1 MNRRTYLGLTATG
14 VVGGFAGCSTDFDG
28 REYPPYPDSE
38 TVDLSGDG
46 EGRTDPFEIVN
57 DGPTLVDAEHTG
69 SESFTVVLGTPI
81 TDANSPDET
90 ADGDGANETTN
101 ETNTTN
107 ETTTD
112 DGIEQVSTVVSAT
125 GPYNGRTLHAVGPDS
140 YVLDVIEADDEWT
153 ATIYD
158 LPAYDDGVGVSLP
171 IEREGELEDVIGP
184 INFGDVAETDAV
196 DEAGDVD
203 ETRFEFSA
211 SGEGVHRLILT
222 DREADDSLTVTDFE
236 GESED
241 SVSNG
246 VSGVGY
252 LEVRSFGSWSLSV
265 SK

>member
-1 MNRRTYLGLTATG
+1 MNRRTYLGLTVTG
-14 VVGGFAGCSTDFDG
+14 VVGGFAGCSTDSDG

-38 TVDLSGDG
+38 TVELSGDG

-69 SESFTVVLGTPI
+69 SESFTVVLGTSI
-81 TDANSPDET
+81 TDANSPSET
-90 ADGDGANETTN
+90 ADDANETVN
-101 ETNTTN
+101 KTNTTN
-107 ETTTD
+107 EATTD
-112 DGIEQVSTVVSAT
+112 DGIEPVSTVVSAT
-125 GPYNGRTLHAVGPDS
+125 GPYDGRTLHAVGSDT
-140 YVLDVIEADDEWT
+140 YVLDVIEADGEWT

-158 LPAYDDGVGVSLP
+158 LPAYDDGVGVTLP

-184 INFGDVAETDAV
+184 INFGDVAETD
-196 DEAGDVD
+196 DVD
-203 ETRFEFSA
+203 ETQFEFSA
-211 SGEGVHRLILT
+211 SGGGVHRLILT

-236 GESED
+236 GESKD

-252 LEVRSFGSWSLSV
+252 LEVLSFGSWSLSV

>member
-1 MNRRTYLGLTATG
+1 MNRRRYLGLTAVG
-14 VVGGFAGCSTDFDG
+14 VVGGFAGCSTDSDE

-38 TVDLSGDG
+38 TVELSGDG

-69 SESFTVVLGTPI
+69 SEGFTVVLGAPI
-81 TDANSPDET
+81 TEANSSNET
-90 ADGDGANETTN
+90 ADGANETVN

-125 GPYNGRTLHAVGPDS
+125 GPYNGRTLHAVGPDT

-153 ATIYD
+153 ATVYD
-158 LPAYDDGVGVSLP
+158 LPAYDDGVGVTLP

-184 INFGDVAETDAV
+184 INFGDVAETD
-196 DEAGDVD
+196 DAGETDDMD

-211 SGEGVHRLILT
+211 SSEGVHRLILT

-241 SVSNG
+241 SVSNV